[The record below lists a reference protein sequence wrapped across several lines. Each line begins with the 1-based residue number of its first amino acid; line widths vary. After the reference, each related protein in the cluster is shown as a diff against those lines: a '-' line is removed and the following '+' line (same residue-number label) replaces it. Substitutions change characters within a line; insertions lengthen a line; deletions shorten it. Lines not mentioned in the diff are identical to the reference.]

1 MRNDA
6 RPIGEDS
13 TVKSGEGPHDVGS
26 PAEGE
31 RPDGPES
38 ATDGRES
45 HIVNREAAPEPP
57 DDRSHE

>member
-31 RPDGPES
+31 RPDARES
-38 ATDGRES
+38 VTHGRES
-45 HIVNREAAPEPP
+45 HIVNREAKPEPP
-57 DDRSHE
+57 DDPSQE